1 MLNVMIGQLKKER
14 QPHHEILIDDL
25 MLYRVLN
32 GDLKFEEKNYNQDEI
47 ESLMNKIIELSQ
59 NKDILLHTFNPLFLN
74 YIDDDIAKE
83 GFVYFDDN
91 ENKFK
96 KFFDLDVAKRK
107 LKSLAAGDVIADINI
122 SKLI

>member
-1 MLNVMIGQLKKER
+1 MLNVMIGQLKKDR

-25 MLYRVLN
+25 MIYRVLN

-47 ESLMNKIIELSQ
+47 ESLMNKIIELSR

-83 GFVYFDDN
+83 SFVYFDEK

-96 KFFDLDVAKRK
+96 KFFDLDLAKRK
-107 LKSLAAGDVIADINI
+107 LKSLAAGDVIADINVF
-122 SKLI
+122 KLI